1 MLLAKLLHQH
11 QRKTNK
17 LNFKNQ
23 LYMNVAT
30 ILLMSQPQGQ
40 QGSGWASLLPL
51 VLIFVVFY
59 FFMIRPQMKKAKE
72 AKKFREN
79 LKKGDKIIT
88 IGGIHGKI
96 IDVND
101 ATFIIEVEDGVK
113 LKIEKTAVATDP
125 SLIGQQK

>member
-1 MLLAKLLHQH
+1 
-11 QRKTNK
+11 
-17 LNFKNQ
+17 
-23 LYMNVAT
+23 MNVAT

>member
-1 MLLAKLLHQH
+1 
-11 QRKTNK
+11 
-17 LNFKNQ
+17 
-23 LYMNVAT
+23 MNVAT

-96 IDVND
+96 IDVYD